1 MASYLYATSTFLSY
15 LCTLP
20 PNFFSFLIWGG
31 VYLLL
36 LKGLVDVLTCDVS
49 RKPRKERKKIYTHTD
64 IYIYILYIYL
74 EGEEKEEK
82 AKKKK
87 IKKKYKKM
95 LLKHCLMGKF

>member
-1 MASYLYATSTFLSY
+1 MYFASQ
-15 LCTLP
+15 
-20 PNFFSFLIWGG
+20 FFFFFDLRG
-31 VYLLL
+31 
-36 LKGLVDVLTCDVS
+36 CVS
-49 RKPRKERKKIYTHTD
+49 SSVEGIGRCFDLRCITETPKRKKKIYTHTD

-87 IKKKYKKM
+87 KIKKKYKKM